1 MILVGIY
8 GEPADTGIYDHHTT
22 LAETKAAGGE
32 AMSSVERSV
41 VKRGGG
47 NERL

>member
-22 LAETKAAGGE
+22 LAETKAAGGGRTE
-32 AMSSVERSV
+32 QRRAVGS
-41 VKRGGG
+41 
-47 NERL
+47 